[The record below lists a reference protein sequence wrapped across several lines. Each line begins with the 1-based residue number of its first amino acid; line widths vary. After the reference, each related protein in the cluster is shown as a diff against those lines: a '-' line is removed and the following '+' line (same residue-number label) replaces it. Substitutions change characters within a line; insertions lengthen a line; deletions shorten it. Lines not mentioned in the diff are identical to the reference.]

1 MKAKN
6 PHWGSSLDEFLDE
19 EGTRE
24 AFQAVAV
31 KEVEEAEKLNYLR
44 KAWREGLDS
53 RDAGELDFK
62 ALKQEAR
69 ARLAASKALAHGQ
82 SSIYTAPARDE

>member
-1 MKAKN
+1 MTKK
-6 PHWGSSLDEFLDE
+6 PRSTEGFSTLDDFLGE
-19 EGTRE
+19 
-24 AFQAVAV
+24 
-31 KEVEEAEKLNYLR
+31 EVEEAEKLNCLR
-44 KAWREGLDS
+44 KAWQEGLDS
-53 RDAGELDFK
+53 GDAGELDFK